1 MSAGFTFLLF
11 RNALY
16 TLVQYASMA
25 AGLHEGMRQADRSIA
40 GTAILNT
47 GDPGPNGGGTYSNV
61 DTQTLAAQ
69 YENVFGPAARDIK
82 WDTQRHKRHQRWH
95 LPDALQGAN
104 TYLTDRVDGLITDAT
119 NSPFTKNI
127 LPYVYLE
134 NPDQKIKWNVYNFDE
149 GIASRV
155 PYEAAA
161 RVLPQS
167 KRSFSGYA
175 VRHGLALALEHNFMM
190 SAAGRKNFQ
199 DQLMQLV
206 GSIQMTND
214 IDVHMALLQAPS
226 YQKQWDEKYIDKG
239 LTTSKICRQYIDL
252 FGIMQKN
259 DIGLDILIEDA
270 KTHLKTWGSQPPSF
284 LMCNGALT
292 RQLTMTPEKTNYVTN
307 GPDGARRLAQGP
319 ELPSYRGLSI
329 INTRKFSLEQGQA
342 PRDLLR
348 RRVRVCE
355 HYLVPF
361 DDANKYKTECGS
373 LKTVEAPLVGNNVGE
388 TEATLIHKT
397 RFNIIEPIYPRS
409 KGPAMPHT
417 SCEIY
422 DQSKDSMV
430 RFTFHEL
437 LHKSLLCPGKHT
449 EATCTQFIDK
459 FLEVH
464 DNTSPPNLRKIWNAD
479 LIDSGDGPNVSFQD
493 DLGRVC
499 MMSIFFLRC
508 FQDEYCRAALAKLGP
523 LKTRAGEILAAII
536 GEAPA
541 ALPAGADDQAR
552 QRHVYLQRMVALATY
567 LQNFVNA
574 NPADWEGL
582 FDLISALK
590 QVDKMRAV
598 LTEGLDG
605 ATEDDYRGNGNNA
618 SFMDL
623 MQDALDTPMPDTLYH
638 YKNNASMASIIDQLQ
653 HYQLETDILILRP
666 NIEHEMLGI
675 IMGRGG
681 TQELGATFWG
691 QTELSCYDDA
701 QHGIWG
707 MSYKYHER
715 AIVTNERNLVRVFDV
730 AFDGYNGGMATDHVD
745 MTSSDEIG
753 RFNQA
758 TYDKSGPYS
767 GQSMIVM
774 AVPKIKNRLPNP
786 TWMYDNH
793 TQRTQNVIPDHSKR
807 CVDLDQH
814 SLQTK
819 YPNVYDIV
827 NYHLNSVLGMPTWS
841 DLSENNERP
850 GSTCI
855 EDITELQ
862 LLSFS
867 GQLRIFHQDTCVEEL
882 QGAGHLGPSYVGVA
896 SVREGRGLTVQPG
909 RPQLQRL
916 V

>member
-1 MSAGFTFLLF
+1 MSAGL
-11 RNALY
+11 N
-16 TLVQYASMA
+16 
-25 AGLHEGMRQADRSIA
+25 EGMRQADRSIA

-47 GDPGPNGGGTYSNV
+47 ADPGPTGGGTYSGV
-61 DTQTLAAQ
+61 DTETMAAQ

-95 LPDALQGAN
+95 LPDALKGAN
-104 TYLTDRVDGLITDAT
+104 TYLTDRIDGLITDAT

-134 NPDQKIKWNVYNFDE
+134 QPDQKIKWNVYNFDE

-190 SAAGRKNFQ
+190 SATGRKNFQ

-226 YQKQWDEKYIDKG
+226 YQKTWDEKYIDKG

-329 INTRKFSLEQGQA
+329 INTRKFSMEQGQA

-348 RRVRVCE
+348 RRVRVAE
-355 HYLVPF
+355 HYHVPF
-361 DDANKYKTECGS
+361 DDASKFNSECGCV
-373 LKTVEAPLVGNNVGE
+373 KTVQAPMPSIAAADYAPVGASEE
-388 TEATLIHKT
+388 TLMYKT
-397 RFNIIEPIYPRS
+397 RFQYVEPQYPRH
-409 KGPAMPHT
+409 KGPCMPAT
-417 SCEIY
+417 SCEVY
-422 DQSKDSMV
+422 DQTKDSMV
-430 RFTFHEL
+430 RFSFGEL
-437 LHKSLLCPGKHT
+437 IHNSLLCPGRLQDPANRETVNPYLDAFFRAH
-449 EATCTQFIDK
+449 
-459 FLEVH
+459 
-464 DNTSPPNLRKIWNAD
+464 
-479 LIDSGDGPNVSFQD
+479 GD
-493 DLGRVC
+493 
-499 MMSIFFLRC
+499 
-508 FQDEYCRAALAKLGP
+508 AKLP
-523 LKTRAGEILAAII
+523 
-536 GEAPA
+536 
-541 ALPAGADDQAR
+541 
-552 QRHVYLQRMVALATY
+552 
-567 LQNFVNA
+567 
-574 NPADWEGL
+574 
-582 FDLISALK
+582 ALK
-590 QVDKMRAV
+590 QIWTGDLADRNGVPNVCFRDDMNRSCVMSCLFLPSLIGMYVGQNANGINNI
-598 LTEGLDG
+598 LGAAATFGTALEGKVKRERNEAQFDAENEQTRVYFDRLAQQIALLMG
-605 ATEDDYRGNGNNA
+605 SFATSRNNRWTA
-618 SFMDL
+618 KE
-623 MQDALDTPMPDTLYH
+623 LDTITSW
-638 YKNNASMASIIDQLQ
+638 SMLFDIMSAVKQLDMMYSIMDAGLKAHFVRDYATFKKAQDDNLDVQVSRNLRDLGARIKPHL
-653 HYQLETDILILRP
+653 HNYQLEADILILRP

-730 AFDGYNGGMATDHVD
+730 AFDGYNGGMATDCVD
-745 MTSSDEIG
+745 LFSDDDIN
-753 RFNQA
+753 RFNAA

-774 AVPKIKNRLPNP
+774 AVPRLNKKLPNP
-786 TWMYDNH
+786 TWMLDAALV
-793 TQRTQNVIPDHSKR
+793 RGANVIPDHSKR
-807 CVDLDQH
+807 CTDIDQH
-814 SLQTK
+814 SLETQAASV
-819 YPNVYDIV
+819 YPVV
-827 NYHLNSVLGMPTWS
+827 QYHLAKVLGMPTWS
-841 DLSENNERP
+841 QLSDNNERP

-862 LLSFS
+862 LMSFS
-867 GQLRIFHQDTCVEEL
+867 GQLRIFHNDVCVEEL

-909 RPQLQRL
+909 RPTLQRL

>member
-1 MSAGFTFLLF
+1 MSAGMG
-11 RNALY
+11 
-16 TLVQYASMA
+16 Q
-25 AGLHEGMRQADRSIA
+25 GQPQANRSIA
-40 GTAILNT
+40 DTAILNT
-47 GDPGPNGGGTYSNV
+47 ADPGAAGGGTYSGV
-61 DTQTLAAQ
+61 DTETIAAQ

-95 LPDALQGAN
+95 LPDALKGAN
-104 TYLTDRVDGLITDAT
+104 TFLTDRVDGLITDAT

-190 SAAGRKNFQ
+190 SAQGRKNFQ
-199 DQLMQLV
+199 DQLLQLV

-226 YQKQWDEKYIDKG
+226 YQKQWDERYIDKG

-259 DIGLDILIEDA
+259 DIALDILIEDA

-329 INTRKFSLEQGQA
+329 INTRKFSMEQGQA

-348 RRVRVCE
+348 RRVRVAE
-355 HYLVPF
+355 HYHVPF
-361 DDANKYKTECGS
+361 DDASRFKTECGDV
-373 LKTVEAPLVGNNVGE
+373 KTVQAPFSPNVEVGAGQATEEAQ
-388 TEATLIHKT
+388 TMKT
-397 RFNIIEPIYPRS
+397 RFSYVESKYPRS
-409 KGPAMPHT
+409 KGPAYPNT
-417 SCEIY
+417 SCELY

-430 RFTFHEL
+430 RFTFREL
-437 LHKSLLCPGKHT
+437 MCKSLLCPDNWDNPDGQVRDF
-449 EATCTQFIDK
+449 AMQFLQS
-459 FLEVH
+459 F
-464 DNTSPPNLRKIWNAD
+464 NTTRAPKLHQIYHGD
-479 LIDSGDGPNVSFQD
+479 LIDRNGAPNVSFVD
-493 DLGRVC
+493 SLNCAC
-499 MMSIFFLRC
+499 MMSVFFLPAV
-508 FQDEYCRAALAKLGP
+508 QDAYLGAVRGRFDETGD
-523 LKTRAGEILAAII
+523 LRTRADAFINEINT
-536 GEAPA
+536 
-541 ALPAGADDQAR
+541 LPAGAAGAEAIYISRIKAHAQ
-552 QRHVYLQRMVALATY
+552 Q
-567 LQNFVNA
+567 LQNLLGQNLQSWT
-574 NPADWEGL
+574 DL
-582 FDLISALK
+582 F
-590 QVDKMRAV
+590 AV
-598 LTEGLDG
+598 LMAYKELNHMYYSLQTVAKTQVVQTAFGDFDTALTNLLTEEVPL
-605 ATEDDYRGNGNNA
+605 TIQQVMSNVNEDELVR
-618 SFMDL
+618 DL
-623 MQDALDTPMPDTLYH
+623 
-638 YKNNASMASIIDQLQ
+638 KS
-653 HYQLETDILILRP
+653 YQLEADMLLVRP
-666 NIEHEMLGI
+666 NIEHEMLGV

-691 QTELSCYDDA
+691 QTEMSCYDDA

-730 AFDGYNGGMATDHVD
+730 AFDGYNGGMNTDFVD
-745 MTSSDEIG
+745 FFSQTSKD
-753 RFNQA
+753 RFTQS
-758 TYDKSGPYS
+758 TYDKSSPYS
-767 GQSMIVM
+767 GPSII
-774 AVPKIKNRLPNP
+774 ALAIPRLKAKLPNP
-786 TWMYDNH
+786 TWFHDE
-793 TQRTQNVIPDHSKR
+793 TAAAPNVIPEHGKR
-807 CVDLDQH
+807 CTDLEAHMLSRINLPTANIIQTQLKD
-814 SLQTK
+814 SLGITQWTQ
-819 YPNVYDIV
+819 
-827 NYHLNSVLGMPTWS
+827 LS
-841 DLSENNERP
+841 DNNERP

-855 EDITELQ
+855 EDIAELQ
-862 LLSFS
+862 LMSFS
-867 GQLRIFHQDTCVEEL
+867 GQLRLFHNDVCVEEL

-909 RPQLQRL
+909 RPTMHRL